1 MPIILNPLSLK
12 PHRKFSYMRGCD
24 IVPGK
29 KTMVGLLLSVY
40 QIESVIGTLFEEI
53 PTSLYIPHTSYMTNL
68 VL

>member
-53 PTSLYIPHTSYMTNL
+53 PTSL
-68 VL
+68 